1 MFITRKLPDNAL
13 MEPRRLHRYVYTK
26 DRPRRRRPQESPYI
40 LTDRKGKYMPGARTA
55 RHCRVD
61 RTVQRGLYT
70 PRAGR

>member
-13 MEPRRLHRYVYTK
+13 MGERRLHRYIYTK
-26 DRPRRRRPQESPYI
+26 DRPRRRRPRGGPI
-40 LTDRKGKYMPGARTA
+40 RTDRKGKYMPSARTA

-61 RTVQRGLYT
+61 RTVQRELYT